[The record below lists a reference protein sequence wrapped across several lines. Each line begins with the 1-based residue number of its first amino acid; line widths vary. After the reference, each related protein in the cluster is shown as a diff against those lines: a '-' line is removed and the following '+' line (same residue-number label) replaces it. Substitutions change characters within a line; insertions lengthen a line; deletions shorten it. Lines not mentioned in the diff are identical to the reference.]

1 MVQSAQFLTKVEP
14 LPGSL
19 QVRYVRCGTPTCHC
33 RRNGSLHGPY
43 VRRFF
48 RDAGCTRSVYVPLA
62 EVPLVAAA
70 CDRYHDR
77 HPSRRA
83 VRRLL
88 QDLTRLSDEVLAA
101 LPTPPSHQEARP

>member
-1 MVQSAQFLTKVEP
+1 MKSVQFSPKVEP

-33 RRNGSLHGPY
+33 RNDGSLHGPY
-43 VRRFF
+43 FRRFW
-48 RDAGCTRSVYVPLA
+48 REDGRTRSVYVPLA
-62 EVPLVAAA
+62 DVPAVAAA
-70 CDRYHDR
+70 CDRSRDR

-101 LPTPPSHQEARP
+101 LPTPPSHQEAGP